1 MKKFRTA
8 IYAHF
13 TAILLSVLLVVGVVV
28 PSTGCAL
35 YCSVFKCS
43 EQATDYTTVTA
54 KALGATNVAA
64 KTAMTI
70 LKYELVPSG
79 KVSKETEAKIV
90 KVYEDYVKA
99 GQLTVDL
106 LIVNNIKDANE
117 AFVQLKAIFQNLLV
131 LLRSVGVLDSPT
143 ISPDEKKLLVPY
155 PATSYLVAEKGK

>member
-1 MKKFRTA
+1 MKKLRSA

-13 TAILLSVLLVVGVVV
+13 TAITLSILLIFSIAA
-28 PSTGCAL
+28 PTTGCAL
-35 YCSVFKCS
+35 YCSVFSCS
-43 EQATDYTTVTA
+43 DKPTDYTTVTA

-90 KVYEDYVKA
+90 KVYEDYVKV
-99 GQLTVDL
+99 GQLTTDL

-117 AFVQLKAIFQNLLV
+117 AFTQLKAIFQNLLV
-131 LLRSVGVLDSPT
+131 LLRSVGVMDSPT
-143 ISPDEKKLLVPY
+143 ITQDDKNLLVPF

>member
-1 MKKFRTA
+1 MKKFRTSV
-8 IYAHF
+8 YAHF
-13 TAILLSVLLVVGVVV
+13 TAFVLSILLVFSIVA
-28 PSTGCAL
+28 PTTGCSL
-35 YCSVFKCS
+35 YCSVFPCS
-43 EQATDYTTVTA
+43 TEPANYTTVTA

-90 KVYEDYVKA
+90 KVYEDYVKT

-106 LIVNNIKDANE
+106 LIINNVKDANE
-117 AFVQLKAIFQNLLV
+117 AFIQLKAIFQNLLV

-143 ISPDEKKLLVPY
+143 MTSTEKSLLVSY
-155 PATSYLVAEKGK
+155 PATAYLIAEKGK